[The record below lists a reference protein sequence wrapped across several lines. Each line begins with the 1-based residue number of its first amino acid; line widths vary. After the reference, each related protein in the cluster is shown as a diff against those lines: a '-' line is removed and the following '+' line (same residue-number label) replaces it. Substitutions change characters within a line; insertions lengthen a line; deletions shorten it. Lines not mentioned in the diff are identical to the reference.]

1 MNYQSKVI
9 KDSTP
14 TSLRAHI
21 QESSYD
27 ASVMLHY
34 NSDIVIGG
42 YTGMF
47 LSATERQ
54 SSKWRIAVNGSGSG
68 VEDVGIA
75 LWDNK

>member
-1 MNYQSKVI
+1 MI
-9 KDSTP
+9 KDSSP
-14 TSLRAHI
+14 TSVRVQI

-27 ASVMLHY
+27 ASIMLHY

-68 VEDVGIA
+68 VDDVISGF
-75 LWDNK
+75 LSHY